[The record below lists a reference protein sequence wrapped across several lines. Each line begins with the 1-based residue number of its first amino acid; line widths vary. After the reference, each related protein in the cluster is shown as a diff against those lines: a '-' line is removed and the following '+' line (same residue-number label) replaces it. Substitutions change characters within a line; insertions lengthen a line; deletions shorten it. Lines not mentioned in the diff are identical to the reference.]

1 MEIKAIRPIVQQL
14 HVSRREGLGQ
24 TIEHGTHGMIN
35 GGKITNY
42 INFIFMFFAMLRI
55 SAYFNK
61 QVKLY
66 TISIAL
72 STN

>member
-1 MEIKAIRPIVQQL
+1 
-14 HVSRREGLGQ
+14 
-24 TIEHGTHGMIN
+24 
-35 GGKITNY
+35 
-42 INFIFMFFAMLRI
+42 MFFAMFRI
-55 SAYFNK
+55 SILPHFNK

>member
-1 MEIKAIRPIVQQL
+1 
-14 HVSRREGLGQ
+14 
-24 TIEHGTHGMIN
+24 
-35 GGKITNY
+35 
-42 INFIFMFFAMLRI
+42 MFFAVFRI
-55 SAYFNK
+55 SQAAYFNK